1 MDSYGPEINDGELGL
16 SSFNPR
22 RIDQPETPAKEQPCF
37 VSCSFFKIT
46 LDRLSNP
53 GQFTNAS
60 HAIPSSLPY
69 TPLIASLIQ
78 SQLIL
83 T

>member
-1 MDSYGPEINDGELGL
+1 MVLLMNDGDLGL

-22 RIDQPETPAKEQPCF
+22 KIDQPETPAQEQPCF
-37 VSCSFFKIT
+37 MNCSFFKIT

-53 GQFTNAS
+53 GQFTNAF

-69 TPLIASLIQ
+69 TPLIASLLQ

-83 T
+83 K